1 MLCHKDYYK
10 SLLNTT
16 MDYPNPSF
24 NQIELDLTRTFVDMA
39 LEDDAEKLIPSLKNV
54 LCTYVKR
61 NPTIGY
67 CQGMN
72 FIVGRMIQY
81 MNEEEAFWTLT
92 MILETILPL
101 DFYCNMVGALIDQRV
116 FKELVKQYNSRLY
129 FHLMKINFDP
139 SMLSFQWFVCFFTHN
154 LTESVSILSMRAE
167 SYVGL
172 AESLGPLH
180 DQGDELNV
188 HRRSGSP

>member
-1 MLCHKDYYK
+1 MLCHNDYYK

-24 NQIELDLTRTFVDMA
+24 HQIELDLSRTFVDMA
-39 LEDDAEKLIPSLKNV
+39 LEDDADKLIPSLKNV
-54 LCTYVKR
+54 LYTYVKR

-101 DFYCNMVGALIDQRV
+101 DFYCNMVGALIDQ
-116 FKELVKQYNSRLY
+116 
-129 FHLMKINFDP
+129 
-139 SMLSFQWFVCFFTHN
+139 
-154 LTESVSILSMRAE
+154 
-167 SYVGL
+167 
-172 AESLGPLH
+172 
-180 DQGDELNV
+180 
-188 HRRSGSP
+188 